1 MKRIA
6 DVFVHKGRKALIAYV
21 TVGYPSIEA
30 TLKVVPLLAGCG
42 CDIVEL
48 GIPFS
53 DPLADGATIQNASHR
68 AIQNGVT
75 PQLCLDIAGELGKK
89 TDIPLVFMTYLNPL
103 LSYGLEEFCQ
113 ACVRSSVNGL
123 IIPDLPPDEGGE
135 LDALTR
141 QNGIDLIYLLPPTA
155 TEARARLIAE
165 RSRGFIY
172 LVSVTGVTGAR
183 ASLPGNLEASIAR
196 LRTITAK
203 PLCVGFGIS
212 SPEQAREAVRLA
224 DGVIIGSKIIQ
235 LMEADESLTT
245 LKDFVKR
252 VRESLDEMA
261 KGDEV

>member
-6 DVFVHKGRKALIAYV
+6 DVFAHKGRKALIAYV

-30 TLKVVPLLAGCG
+30 TMKAVPLLAECG

-68 AIQNGVT
+68 AILNGVT

-89 TDIPLVFMTYLNPL
+89 AGIPLVFMSYLNPL
-103 LSYGLEEFCQ
+103 MSYGLSEFCL
-113 ACVRSSVNGL
+113 ACARSSVSGL

-135 LDALTR
+135 LDGLTR

-155 TEARARLIAE
+155 TEARARMIAQ
-165 RSRGFIY
+165 RSHGFIY

-183 ASLPGNLEASIAR
+183 TSLPQNLETSIAR
-196 LRTITAK
+196 LRTITAT

-212 SPEQAREAVRLA
+212 SPEQACEAARLA

-235 LMEADESLTT
+235 LMEVDASLAA
-245 LKDFVKR
+245 LKDFVKE
-252 VRESLDEMA
+252 VRESLDE
-261 KGDEV
+261 